1 METVYTII
9 YGLLALG
16 IIVLVHELGH
26 FLLAKYFGV
35 RVEIFSLGMG
45 PGIIKYKK
53 GDTLYQIGP
62 IPFGGF
68 CKMAGEEPGDKLTGD
83 SGELYSKPPAQRLG
97 IIFAGPFFNYVFGVL
112 LFIVLMNIGIDK
124 PTFNNKI
131 IVPDKMYKEEIS
143 SAAKAGLK
151 SGDWIINIDGRDV
164 TGWKPIQKLIIELK
178 NKKEK
183 SLTVKRTLFT
193 IINKEF
199 NKTVKLKINS
209 IADPYTGESLIRPY
223 NEKNKNNQISVA
235 EYVYKPFDSPAKKAG
250 LKDHDEIIKID
261 EEDILNF
268 QMILEKISTS
278 GDKKEKR
285 ITIKRNNKIKNFNI
299 KPIINP
305 NTGQSR
311 IGINPDISSHLTTQI
326 DSLLKGFPAQKGGL
340 KINDRIIKINNKK
353 IISNNDIKKYIS
365 NMPGKLLT
373 IYVKRDN
380 NIKSFRVKTTN
391 IEGKGMI
398 GAGFHLDNKQY
409 VVKSKNF
416 FISIGDGFN
425 QANEKIK
432 QVFYSLKL
440 MISGKVN
447 AKKAIAGPIG
457 IVHIMGKMTNEGGIL
472 MFIYIIAIISVM
484 LGVFNLLPIPA
495 IDGSYI
501 LIFSFELIFRKKPN
515 YKVIQI
521 VQYVFFLILMG
532 LILLVSINDISRLI
546 KKGVDTG
553 GVLSISI
560 S

>member
-1 METVYTII
+1 MVEN
-9 YGLLALG
+9 LLTFARRHEPKREYSDIKDILQQAL
-16 IIVLVHELGH
+16 ELR
-26 FLLAKYFGV
+26 AY
-35 RVEIFSLGMG
+35 
-45 PGIIKYKK
+45 
-53 GDTLYQIGP
+53 
-62 IPFGGF
+62 
-68 CKMAGEEPGDKLTGD
+68 
-83 SGELYSKPPAQRLG
+83 
-97 IIFAGPFFNYVFGVL
+97 
-112 LFIVLMNIGIDK
+112 
-124 PTFNNKI
+124 
-131 IVPDKMYKEEIS
+131 
-143 SAAKAGLK
+143 
-151 SGDWIINIDGRDV
+151 
-164 TGWKPIQKLIIELK
+164 ELK
-178 NKKEK
+178 
-183 SLTVKRTLFT
+183 
-193 IINKEF
+193 
-199 NKTVKLKINS
+199 
-209 IADPYTGESLIRPY
+209 
-223 NEKNKNNQISVA
+223 
-235 EYVYKPFDSPAKKAG
+235 
-250 LKDHDEIIKID
+250 
-261 EEDILNF
+261 
-268 QMILEKISTS
+268 TS
-278 GDKKEKR
+278 
-285 ITIKRNNKIKNFNI
+285 
-299 KPIINP
+299 
-305 NTGQSR
+305 
-311 IGINPDISSHLTTQI
+311 
-326 DSLLKGFPAQKGGL
+326 
-340 KINDRIIKINNKK
+340 
-353 IISNNDIKKYIS
+353 
-365 NMPGKLLT
+365 
-373 IYVKRDN
+373 
-380 NIKSFRVKTTN
+380 N

-553 GVLSISI
+553 GAFSISI